1 MHVPYKRLL
10 TNAFSF
16 VIYPIFVCS
25 HASFFFPSSA
35 KPSFTIRLQDQF
47 IAKGADLMWE
57 CEAFGIP
64 DVDYEWLRNSEPL
77 RADMF
82 TEDEKNRYELVVS
95 RRSGRIGRCGIYLR
109 KICNL

>member
-1 MHVPYKRLL
+1 MYFFL
-10 TNAFSF
+10 FSL
-16 VIYPIFVCS
+16 
-25 HASFFFPSSA
+25 A

-77 RADMF
+77 KVEMLN
-82 TEDEKNRYELVVS
+82 EDEKKRYELVVS
-95 RRSGRIGRCGIYLR
+95 LR
-109 KICNL
+109 T